1 MLYMSTVKKRKIQLS
16 FKQSVAMENLSI
28 YLQNYL

>member
-1 MLYMSTVKKRKIQLS
+1 MLYMSTVKKKKIQQS
-16 FKQSVAMENLSI
+16 FKQSVAMENFCI